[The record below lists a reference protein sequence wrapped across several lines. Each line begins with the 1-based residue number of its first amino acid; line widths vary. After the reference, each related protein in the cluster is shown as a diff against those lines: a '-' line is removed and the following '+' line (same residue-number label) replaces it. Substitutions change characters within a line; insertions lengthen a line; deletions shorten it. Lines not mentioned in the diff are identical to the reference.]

1 MLMQNDMQQILVYTL
16 RNVHLILCF
25 CFLPFPLWWYH
36 QLAHGFFL
44 VHPLCLCSCS
54 LKVTTTVSRIRWVFC
69 LVGFLHINIL
79 LKELEWEQGYFAEHF
94 LGFYIIFF
102 QA

>member
-1 MLMQNDMQQILVYTL
+1 MV
-16 RNVHLILCF
+16 RVVHLILWF
-25 CFLPFPLWWYH
+25 CFLPFHLWWYL

-44 VHPLCLCSCS
+44 VHLLCLCSCS
-54 LKVTTTVSRIRWVFC
+54 FKVTTVSRICRVF
-69 LVGFLHINIL
+69 LYINIL
-79 LKELEWEQGYFAEHF
+79 LKELEWEHGYFAEHF